1 MYGTLKIDEPQLL
14 FTVLHPAGGTVPEE
28 DFTRTVTAL
37 QYQKVMTENDI
48 THCLHGVP
56 YEPNCGGFYP

>member
-1 MYGTLKIDEPQLL
+1 MSRSCSLPSYIRQAVTI
-14 FTVLHPAGGTVPEE
+14 PEE